1 MVRKLVFSALLAA
14 ALAVTVCSPAKGQA
28 LQDPQAGKGRLFV
41 ASFMTMH
48 DPFFV
53 DLGTGFKSAVEAH
66 GDHLLLLDGKHDRET
81 QEKNT
86 LEALKLNPA
95 ALFLVP
101 ATDLGSIDHILAAAK
116 AQNVPVLIVD
126 TDVDAPDSLVLT
138 KVITNNILA
147 GRLDAKELA
156 KVNPQAKIGVLS
168 FSLSRGCVDRVNG
181 FNAELARHPGM
192 HILATQDG
200 HANRDGVRGVIKEF
214 LAAHPEMD
222 AIFAINDVSA
232 IEALAGIDAA
242 GRTGKIAVLG
252 VAGSRE
258 GAQLIKQGK
267 MLASSAQMPR
277 EMGRGAVEKAY
288 DHLAGR
294 EVAKTVLVPVKLVTK
309 KNADEFLN

>member
-1 MVRKLVFSALLAA
+1 
-14 ALAVTVCSPAKGQA
+14 
-28 LQDPQAGKGRLFV
+28 
-41 ASFMTMH
+41 
-48 DPFFV
+48 
-53 DLGTGFKSAVEAH
+53 
-66 GDHLLLLDGKHDRET
+66 
-81 QEKNT
+81 
-86 LEALKLNPA
+86 
-95 ALFLVP
+95 
-101 ATDLGSIDHILAAAK
+101 
-116 AQNVPVLIVD
+116 
-126 TDVDAPDSLVLT
+126 
-138 KVITNNILA
+138 
-147 GRLDAKELA
+147 
-156 KVNPQAKIGVLS
+156 
-168 FSLSRGCVDRVNG
+168 
-181 FNAELARHPGM
+181 
-192 HILATQDG
+192 
-200 HANRDGVRGVIKEF
+200 
-214 LAAHPEMD
+214 MD